1 MDDHLAT
8 VNAIYAAFGAG
19 DIPALLDYLGEDVQW
34 EAWADNQAQ
43 QAGVPWLQGG
53 QGKAAVAAFFQAVGA
68 MTMHDFRVL
77 DMLASDRQ
85 VAVEVALE
93 VTLPN
98 GRRFADEE
106 LQLWTVDDAGRVTR
120 MRHYLDTAKHIAAHR
135 G

>member
-1 MDDHLAT
+1 MASALDT
-8 VNAIYAAFGAG
+8 VQQIYAAFGRG
-19 DIPALLDYLGEDVQW
+19 DIPAILERVADDVRW
-34 EAWADNQAQ
+34 EAWTDHSAQ
-43 QAGVPWLQGG
+43 KAGVPWLQGG
-53 QGKAAVAAFFQAVGA
+53 QGKAAVGAFFQAVGA

-120 MRHYLDTAKHIAAHR
+120 MRHYVDTAKHIAAHR